1 MAVLAQNKPYTLA
14 EANKA
19 AGNVETGNLLAD
31 FSQRNT
37 FLDEVPWFPTT
48 HGSHTEELRAKKL
61 DGGEFTEINAGIP
74 QIGSTADI
82 LKETVKL
89 YEGESIVD
97 DRILQFADDPH
108 KARDTYDTMNLEGIF
123 QDFNKRILYPK
134 TPGDS
139 KAFISLTERKNVV
152 GGKKNWCFS
161 AGGTG
166 TGLTSAWIFEFGK
179 KGFHFIYGK
188 STSPGLS
195 NEDKGLERIQAPD
208 GKGAMYAWIRKY
220 AINSGI
226 MEYRPNAFMR
236 IANID
241 PNSEVT
247 DGSPNYLKIRDI
259 ILKCKPFLP
268 TPTGSNALMF
278 VSSSVYG
285 QLEVQAYEK
294 GNALITIKEVEN
306 FGTLLRVCGIP
317 VRPWDAITENESEV
331 LAAA

>member
-1 MAVLAQNKPYTLA
+1 MAVLAQNKLLTLA

-19 AGNVETGNLLAD
+19 AGNVETANLLAD
-31 FSQRNT
+31 FQQRNA
-37 FLDEVPWFPTT
+37 FLDEVPWFQTT

-61 DGGEFTEINAGIP
+61 EGGEFTEINSGIP
-74 QIGSTADI
+74 QIGSSADI
-82 LKETVKL
+82 LKETVKI
-89 YEGESIVD
+89 YEGESVVD

-108 KARDTYDTMNLEGIF
+108 KARDSYDTMNLEGIF
-123 QDFNKRILYPK
+123 QDFNKRILYPNAPDN
-134 TPGDS
+134 T
-139 KAFISLTERKNVV
+139 KAFKALTERKNTV
-152 GGKKNWCFS
+152 GGRQNFCYS

-188 STSPGLS
+188 HTSPGLS
-195 NEDKGLERIQAPD
+195 NEDKGLHRIKAPD
-208 GKGAMYAWIRKY
+208 GNGDMYAWIRHY
-220 AINSGI
+220 AINSGM
-226 MEYRPNAFMR
+226 MEYKSNAFMR

-247 DGSPNYLKIRDI
+247 VDSPNYLKIRDI

-268 TPTGSNALMF
+268 TPTGSNAVMF

-294 GNALITIKEVEN
+294 GNTLITIKEVEN
-306 FGTLLRVCGIP
+306 FGTLLRVAGIP
-317 VRPWDAITENESEV
+317 VRPWDAISENESEV
-331 LAAA
+331 FAA